1 MRVGLVLVGDE
12 VGAAVRDDP
21 VWGGHAA
28 VGAHAGNALGLFD
41 MQGNVREWCLD
52 WYAFGYGGGATNP
65 AGAAVGWVRTAQLA
79 VAGLFFNSVLP
90 GVMGGDVIRAFWA
103 ARDAPQA
110 RPAAVVSILLE
121 RVLGLTATVLL
132 GAALILPRWKE
143 LNQHPVTHAG
153 ALAFLIVAGFL
164 LVILAVLATPCSSRL
179 LGGNHSSGWRKAA
192 AEGAKACHVCL
203 THPVGAGVG
212 LLLSLMSQ
220 ALLVTLFFTVAE
232 AMSLPA
238 DFWQLAAVLPMVAMV
253 TVLPIT
259 WNGLGLR
266 EAAFVTFLGVYGV
279 PAAQAVAISLT
290 AFAVILAWNL
300 FGGVVYLVT
309 GVGRVEGV
317 KGFRGLESGKRKS
330 ESGKKRGVSV
340 CGEVYRGK
348 APPRSAISVEGSA

>member
-1 MRVGLVLVGDE
+1 MRFRIPPLLSFGGRILFTFVALWILTTKLNWQEFLATLRGAQADWLFAALAAYGGVVLVSIVRWHLLLE
-12 VGAAVRDDP
+12 V
-21 VWGGHAA
+21 
-28 VGAHAGNALGLFD
+28 
-41 MQGNVREWCLD
+41 
-52 WYAFGYGGGATNP
+52 

-132 GAALILPRWKE
+132 GAALILPRWNE
-143 LNQHPVTHAG
+143 LNQHPVTQAG
-153 ALAFLIVAGFL
+153 ALAFVTVAGLL
-164 LVILAVLATPCSSRL
+164 LVMLAVLATPYSSRL
-179 LGGNHSSGWRKAA
+179 LAGNHSSGWRKAA
-192 AEGAKACHVCL
+192 AEGAQACHVCL

-212 LLLSLMSQ
+212 LLLSLISQ
-220 ALLVTLFFTVAE
+220 AFLVTLFFTVAE
-232 AMSLPA
+232 AMALPA
-238 DFWQLAAVLPMVAMV
+238 DFWQLASVLPMVAMV

-290 AFAVILAWNL
+290 AFAVILVWNL
-300 FGGVVYLVT
+300 LGGIVYLVS
-309 GVGRVEGV
+309 GVGKIGQ
-317 KGFRGLESGKRKS
+317 K
-330 ESGKKRGVSV
+330 
-340 CGEVYRGK
+340 
-348 APPRSAISVEGSA
+348 

>member
-1 MRVGLVLVGDE
+1 MKQETRSWLGWIVRIVFTIGALWFLATKLNWQEFFATLRGAQPGWLLAALAAYGGVVLVSIVRWHLLLE
-12 VGAAVRDDP
+12 V
-21 VWGGHAA
+21 
-28 VGAHAGNALGLFD
+28 
-41 MQGNVREWCLD
+41 
-52 WYAFGYGGGATNP
+52 
-65 AGAAVGWVRTAQLA
+65 AGAAVAWIRTAQLA

-121 RVLGLTATVLL
+121 RVLGLTATVLI
-132 GAALILPRWKE
+132 GATLILPRWKE

-153 ALAFLIVAGFL
+153 ALAFVTVAGFL
-164 LVILAVLATPCSSRL
+164 LVILAVLATPYSGRL
-179 LGGNHSSGWRKAA
+179 LAGDHSSGWRKAA

-203 THPVGAGVG
+203 THPVGAGIG

-220 ALLVTLFFTVAE
+220 ALLVTLFFTVAQ

-238 DFWQLAAVLPMVAMV
+238 DFGQLASVLPMVAMV

-266 EAAFVTFLGVYGV
+266 EAAFVTFLGVFGV
-279 PAAQAVAISLT
+279 AATQAVAISLT
-290 AFAVILAWNL
+290 AFAVILIWNL

-309 GVGRVEGV
+309 GVGRVKGV
-317 KGFRGLESGKRKS
+317 KG
-330 ESGKKRGVSV
+330 
-340 CGEVYRGK
+340 
-348 APPRSAISVEGSA
+348 

>member
-1 MRVGLVLVGDE
+1 MKFSLPPLLSFWGRILFTFVALWFLATKLNWQEFLATLRGAQVGWLL
-12 VGAAVRDDP
+12 AAV
-21 VWGGHAA
+21 AA
-28 VGAHAGNALGLFD
+28 
-41 MQGNVREWCLD
+41 
-52 WYAFGYGGGATNP
+52 YGGVVLISIVRWHLLLEV

-317 KGFRGLESGKRKS
+317 KGFRG
-330 ESGKKRGVSV
+330 
-340 CGEVYRGK
+340 
-348 APPRSAISVEGSA
+348 

>member
-1 MRVGLVLVGDE
+1 MKQETKAWLGWIARVVFTVGALWFLATKLNWQEFSTTLRQANLGWLGVALAAYGGVVLVSIVRWHLLLE
-12 VGAAVRDDP
+12 V
-21 VWGGHAA
+21 
-28 VGAHAGNALGLFD
+28 
-41 MQGNVREWCLD
+41 
-52 WYAFGYGGGATNP
+52 
-65 AGAAVGWVRTAQLA
+65 AGAAVGWGRTAQLA
-79 VAGLFFNSVLP
+79 VAGLFFNSILP
-90 GVMGGDVIRAFWA
+90 GVMGGDVMRAFWA

-121 RVLGLTATVLL
+121 RVLGLAATVLL

-153 ALAFLIVAGFL
+153 ALAFVTVAGIL
-164 LVILAVLATPCSSRL
+164 LVILVVLGSPVSSRL
-179 LGGNHSSGWRKAA
+179 LAGDHSSGWRKAA

-203 THPVGAGVG
+203 THPVGAGAG
-212 LLLSLMSQ
+212 LLLSLTSQ

-232 AMSLPA
+232 AMALPA
-238 DFWQLAAVLPMVAMV
+238 DFWQLASVLPMVAMV

-300 FGGVVYLVT
+300 FGGIVYLVS
-309 GVGRVEGV
+309 GVGRAEGI
-317 KGFRGLESGKRKS
+317 KGLRDSG
-330 ESGKKRGVSV
+330 G
-340 CGEVYRGK
+340 
-348 APPRSAISVEGSA
+348 

>member
-1 MRVGLVLVGDE
+1 MKQETKSWLGWVARMVFTLGALWFLATKLNWQEFLATLRGAQAGWLLAALAAYGGVVLVSIVRWHLLLE
-12 VGAAVRDDP
+12 V
-21 VWGGHAA
+21 
-28 VGAHAGNALGLFD
+28 
-41 MQGNVREWCLD
+41 
-52 WYAFGYGGGATNP
+52 

-121 RVLGLTATVLL
+121 RVLGLTASVLL
-132 GAALILPRWKE
+132 GAALILPRWNE
-143 LNQHPVTHAG
+143 LNPHPVTQAG
-153 ALAFLIVAGFL
+153 ALAFVTVAGLL
-164 LVILAVLATPCSSRL
+164 LVILAVLATPYSSRL
-179 LGGNHSSGWRKAA
+179 LAGDHSSGWRKAA

-212 LLLSLMSQ
+212 LMLSLMSQ

-238 DFWQLAAVLPMVAMV
+238 DFWQLASVLPMVAMV

-266 EAAFVTFLGVYGV
+266 EAAFVTFLGVFGV
-279 PAAQAVAISLT
+279 AAAQAVAISLT
-290 AFAVILAWNL
+290 AFAVILIWNL
-300 FGGVVYLVT
+300 LGGVVYLVT

-317 KGFRGLESGKRKS
+317 KGFRG
-330 ESGKKRGVSV
+330 
-340 CGEVYRGK
+340 
-348 APPRSAISVEGSA
+348 